1 MSRPTE
7 PEAAIV
13 TVSGHWSPA
22 AFRWANIVG
31 AVVTVVFGGAI
42 YLAAQSYSFKVG
54 DQPGPGLFPAVVGGS
69 VALMGLLWLL
79 GAVRNRYPV
88 DDEVEPPPDRPA
100 LLRALLT
107 FLVIGVCAFAL
118 RPLGYPITA
127 ALTVGAC
134 TVLGG
139 GRWRAAVLTGLVFS
153 VATFLLVTTVLG
165 IQLPTGILRPLLEG
179 LL

>member
-7 PEAAIV
+7 PEPVSV
-13 TVSGHWSPA
+13 TTSGHWSPSG
-22 AFRWANIVG
+22 FRWANIAG
-31 AVVTVVFGGAI
+31 ALVTIVFGGAI
-42 YLAAQSYSFKVG
+42 LAAAQSYSFRVG
-54 DQPGPGLFPAVVGGS
+54 DQPGPGLFPAVVGGA
-69 VALMGLLWLL
+69 VALLGVLWLL

-100 LLRALLT
+100 FVRAVLT
-107 FLVIGVCAFAL
+107 FAVIAFCAFAL
-118 RPLGYPITA
+118 RPLGYPLTA
-127 ALTVGAC
+127 AIAVGAC

-139 GRWRAAVLTGLVFS
+139 GRWRAAVLAGVLFAAV
-153 VATFLLVTTVLG
+153 TFLLVTSTLG